1 MDAQY
6 KMITKTAHLIAKESP
21 QEEANAMFTTMSR
34 LKEQLSK
41 VGKYLTL
48 PCAVRRPCYLEMLL
62 ALLPVSFQGCIL
74 DWSTN
79 HTFEPL

>member
-21 QEEANAMFTTMSR
+21 QEEANEMFTTMSR

-41 VGKYLTL
+41 VGKYFTL
-48 PCAVRRPCYLEMLL
+48 QHAVRQPCYLEMLL
-62 ALLPVSFQGCIL
+62 IFLVTHGCIL

-79 HTFEPL
+79 CTFEPY